1 MTDLS
6 CTDYSD
12 KAIVVRGDTKD
23 HKEDLKK
30 LGGKYNANLRDG
42 SGWIFSKKNEDKVLA
57 YIASG
62 NIADDEKE
70 NKTSRPLASKPAVKQ
85 TSDLM
90 GSIELAL
97 KAMDLKERLAF
108 VSNVTLLASSQPVV
122 KPVQADRSA
131 QVVKP
136 VTKVQVTVK
145 KHSSSSDEDKP
156 IAKPSAGKSIVK
168 LAVDSDAEDSDEEYV
183 PPKRLLR

>member
-23 HKEDLKK
+23 HKEELKT

-42 SGWIFSKKNEDKVLA
+42 AGWIFSKKNEDKVLS

-62 NIADDEKE
+62 NLDD
-70 NKTSRPLASKPAVKQ
+70 KPKKSSSTA
-85 TSDLM
+85 DLM
-90 GSIELAL
+90 GSIESAL
-97 KAMDLKERLAF
+97 KAMDLNERLTF
-108 VSNVTLLASSQPVV
+108 LSNVTRLASSQPLV
-122 KPVQADRSA
+122 KPVADR
-131 QVVKP
+131 P

-156 IAKPSAGKSIVK
+156 VARPAAKPTQAGKTIGKAVTK
-168 LAVDSDAEDSDEEYV
+168 LAADSDASDDEDA